1 MYIVFLEERILP
13 GVTGIFHDAKGCVL
27 NEVFTSSLQHLS
39 AKVGERYL
47 SGSEFETL
55 NFDIETVKI
64 FRPIARYSLNKLFD
78 PIEFMSSTNVQ
89 SGGMREG
96 VQPAKKYIPP
106 HLRKQMTE
114 QSSIPSGAPVA
125 TAPRQVSSSAREP
138 RDFSSL
144 GSGGRFSG
152 RVGSGPAVPRQP
164 RKVDEDETAWTRRD
178 DRRPWHDDERDLF
191 KEHMT
196 TGIKFD
202 DYDKI
207 PVEVSGRD
215 ADEIQAIERFRDAKL
230 HHMLIENVDRCRYT
244 RPTPVQKHSIPIIQ
258 SGRDLMSCAQTG
270 SGKTAAFLLPSIDLM
285 LREGPPELPSQVS
298 GGGGGFYPNATRK
311 AYPVTLILA
320 PTRELASQIYEE
332 SRKFCF
338 KTGIRAMVVYG
349 GADVRSQFREM
360 DKGCDLLVATPGRLM
375 DLIDRARCSVELVTH
390 LIFDEADRMLDM
402 GFEPQ
407 IRKIVEQSGMPRD
420 RSTTMFSATFPKEVQ
435 MLARDF
441 LHDYV
446 YLTVGRVGA
455 TASQISQQL
464 RYVEE
469 FNKFRELKR
478 LLEEQVEEGLTLVFV
493 ETKRKA
499 DELEN
504 SLRNEGYPTTSIH
517 GDRAQWERE
526 EALRLFKS
534 GKLPI
539 LVATDVA
546 ARGLD
551 IPNVNHV
558 INFDL
563 PTHIDDYV
571 HRIGRTGR
579 AGNAGTATAFVNEG
593 NRNILNELWAS
604 LEETKQE
611 IPSWF
616 QSMCSSASG
625 GRFGNS
631 SNRGGKGKG
640 GKGGRSFQGS
650 RDIRGGVQ
658 STTSY
663 YKASTPA
670 ATVDDSRSNWR
681 TESNTVSSRPS
692 TAAPAARRPPPQIS
706 DDAW

>member
-1 MYIVFLEERILP
+1 
-13 GVTGIFHDAKGCVL
+13 
-27 NEVFTSSLQHLS
+27 
-39 AKVGERYL
+39 
-47 SGSEFETL
+47 
-55 NFDIETVKI
+55 
-64 FRPIARYSLNKLFD
+64 
-78 PIEFMSSTNVQ
+78 MSSTNVQ
-89 SGGMREG
+89 PGGVREG
-96 VQPAKKYIPP
+96 AQAPKKYIPP
-106 HLRKQMTE
+106 HLRKQITE
-114 QSSIPSGAPVA
+114 QGSYPVA
-125 TAPRQVSSSAREP
+125 AQGQTTAPRQVASSAREP
-138 RDFSSL
+138 RDFSGL
-144 GSGGRFSG
+144 GSSSRS
-152 RVGSGPAVPRQP
+152 VGDRSSFKGPAVDRSSLRAPRQA
-164 RKVDEDETAWTRRD
+164 RKVEEDETSWTRRD
-178 DRRPWHDDERDLF
+178 DRRPWHDDERELF

-207 PVEVSGRD
+207 PVEVSGREA
-215 ADEIQAIERFRDAKL
+215 ADIVPIDRFRDAKL
-230 HHMLIENVDRCRYT
+230 HHLLIDNVDRCRYT

-270 SGKTAAFLLPSIDLM
+270 SGKTAAFLLPTIDLM
-285 LREGPPELPSQVS
+285 LREGPPELPSATT
-298 GGGGGFYPNATRK
+298 GTGGFYPNATRK
-311 AYPVTLILA
+311 AYPVSLILA

-332 SRKFCF
+332 CRKFCF

-349 GADVRSQFREM
+349 GADVRTQFREM

-375 DLIDRARCSVELVTH
+375 DLIDRARCSVELVRH

-407 IRKIVEQSGMPRD
+407 IRKIVEQSGMPED
-420 RSTTMFSATFPKEVQ
+420 RKTTMFSATFPKEVQ
-435 MLARDF
+435 LLAKDF
-441 LHDYV
+441 LYDYV

-455 TASQISQQL
+455 TASQITQQL

-616 QSMCSSASG
+616 QSMCSNASG
-625 GRFGNS
+625 GRFASGGS
-631 SNRGGKGKG
+631 RGKGKG
-640 GKGGRSFQGS
+640 GKGGARSFTSGS

-663 YKASTPA
+663 HKGNPA
-670 ATVDDSRSNWR
+670 DDSRSNWR
-681 TESNTVSSRPS
+681 TESETTTVAAPRPA
-692 TAAPAARRPPPQIS
+692 TAAPSRRPPPQTA